1 MAMAF
6 EGRGRGFG
14 ARNASGVSGALFGSA
29 GAEIGGVGEVRTGG
43 SLMFRGGT
51 EIGIAAGGAGGIKGG
66 LGAAGG

>member
-1 MAMAF
+1 MAF

-29 GAEIGGVGEVRTGG
+29 GAEIVKVGAVRIGG
-43 SLMFRGGT
+43 SLIFRGGT

-66 LGAAGG
+66 LGTAGG